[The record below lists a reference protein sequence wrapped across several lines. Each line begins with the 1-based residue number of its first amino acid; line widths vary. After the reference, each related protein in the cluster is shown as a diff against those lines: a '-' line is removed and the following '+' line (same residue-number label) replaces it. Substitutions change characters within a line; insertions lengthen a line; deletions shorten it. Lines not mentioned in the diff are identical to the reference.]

1 MVIEASV
8 VVPVRNGE
16 KVLPRCL
23 KALADQ
29 SLSRDRY
36 EILVVD
42 DGSTDQTGQVV
53 RDFGV
58 RLISQPPRGPSV
70 ARNRGVEEAQAPLVL
85 FTDADC
91 APARD
96 WIERMLDP
104 FQDPAVAGVKG
115 TYTSGQK
122 SLTARFVQREYESKY
137 ERMAAFPVIDFIDTY
152 SAGFRRDAFLSAGGY
167 DSAYETASVEDQ
179 EFSFRL
185 HERGARMLFQP
196 EAKVDHFHVDR
207 WMGYLRKKFKI
218 GYYKAL
224 LLIQHPGRI
233 KGDSHTPRSLQLQIL
248 LLYGMAV
255 LLAGS
260 VCFPL
265 LLKGAVLLLAAFLVS
280 TGPMLAGLI
289 RKKDYAVLAVAP
301 FLIALRSLGLGWGLI
316 RGAVDFGLLRRGQP
330 LQQPS
335 GTDI

>member
-1 MVIEASV
+1 MTIQASV

-23 KALADQ
+23 G
-29 SLSRDRY
+29 SLLEQTVSRSDY
-36 EILVVD
+36 EIVVVD
-42 DGSTDQTGQVV
+42 DGSTDRTFQVA

-58 RLISQPPRGPSV
+58 RLVSQPPQGPSV
-70 ARNRGVEEAQAPLVL
+70 ARNRGVEEALAPIVL

-96 WIERMLDP
+96 WIERMLEPFEDP
-104 FQDPAVAGVKG
+104 EVAGVKG

-152 SAGFRRDAFLSAGGY
+152 SAGFRREAFRAAGGY
-167 DSAYETASVEDQ
+167 DPAYETASVEDQ

-185 HERGARMLFQP
+185 HERGAKMLFVP
-196 EAKVDHFHVDR
+196 EARVDHFHVDR
-207 WMGYLRKKFKI
+207 WPKYLRKKFKI

-224 LLIQHPGRI
+224 LLIQHPDRI

-248 LLYGMAV
+248 LLYAMAA
-255 LLAGS
+255 LWRDRFSFLFSWQARD
-260 VCFPL
+260 CFSRLFWLP
-265 LLKGAVLLLAAFLVS
+265 
-280 TGPMLAGLI
+280 
-289 RKKDYAVLAVAP
+289 P
-301 FLIALRSLGLGWGLI
+301 FPCLPG
-316 RGAVDFGLLRRGQP
+316 
-330 LQQPS
+330 
-335 GTDI
+335 